1 MNDSLLDKYTRRP
14 GEPDPALEADDD
26 FGSFGWLRGM
36 RERAVMLELR
46 HKTGNVTA
54 IAYAMIEKLEFNPS
68 EGITIHALGQQFR
81 ITGRNLNTEV
91 RQGVSLFQ
99 GLTRHRVP
107 WVQETES
114 SPELPSGQSA
124 VKVER
129 MLL

>member
-68 EGITIHALGQQFR
+68 EGITIHALGQKIR
-81 ITGRNLNTEV
+81 IQGRNLNAEV
-91 RQGVSLFQ
+91 RPTVRLFE
-99 GLTRHRVP
+99 GLTRHRIP
-107 WVQETES
+107 WVRES
-114 SPELPSGQSA
+114 AEPDRLESTGTTA
-124 VKVER
+124 VER
-129 MLL
+129 IEL